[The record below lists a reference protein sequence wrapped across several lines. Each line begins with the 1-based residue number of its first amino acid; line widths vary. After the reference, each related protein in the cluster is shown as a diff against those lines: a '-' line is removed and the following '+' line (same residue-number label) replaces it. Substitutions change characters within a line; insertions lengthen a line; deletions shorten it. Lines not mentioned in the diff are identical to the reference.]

1 MEPRDLACGTLSVQ
15 LRNSEHHLRTGPL
28 TAEGAAFSGSMNA
41 ALCGQ
46 THATMYFLD
55 GMHTDSA
62 YNNYDDDNDE
72 LKFLGTQGNGVPAP
86 LIIGQ

>member
-1 MEPRDLACGTLSVQ
+1 MRRSVGR
-15 LRNSEHHLRTGPL
+15 L
-28 TAEGAAFSGSMNA
+28 M
-41 ALCGQ
+41 Q

-62 YNNYDDDNDE
+62 YNNYDDDDDE